1 MGIIAAAVV
10 FIILVR
16 NASKELERL
25 NEKAQKALYSQN
37 FDRAL
42 RIYESGL
49 DLGKKSPF
57 ITGQIWGMIGMIHF
71 MRKDNEKAK
80 PALLKSSTMNW
91 AAKGMLAVI
100 YLNEKNYADMEN
112 TLKVVVTAGKKD
124 GLAWG
129 LYAFC
134 LEKINKKEEAL
145 KILEEGNKKL
155 KEQDDRIKSNILE
168 LRNNRK
174 MRMKGFGDAW
184 YQFMLERPPMKRMM
198 QPTGPVHQTGFKKNA
213 LYRG

>member
-1 MGIIAAAVV
+1 MRNIIITVLTAVVITAALGFLTNWWFAALMGIIAAAVV

-134 LEKINKKEEAL
+134 LEKINKK
-145 KILEEGNKKL
+145 
-155 KEQDDRIKSNILE
+155 
-168 LRNNRK
+168 
-174 MRMKGFGDAW
+174 
-184 YQFMLERPPMKRMM
+184 
-198 QPTGPVHQTGFKKNA
+198 
-213 LYRG
+213 